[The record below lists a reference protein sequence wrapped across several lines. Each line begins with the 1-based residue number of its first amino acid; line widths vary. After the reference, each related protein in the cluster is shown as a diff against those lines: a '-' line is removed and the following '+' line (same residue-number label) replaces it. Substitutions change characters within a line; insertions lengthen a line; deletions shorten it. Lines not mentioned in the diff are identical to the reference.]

1 MLWTE
6 RWKRHGKVA
15 RAAAPFVVH
24 GGAAMCL
31 TFDES
36 QSDSILDDARGDAA
50 GDG

>member
-24 GGAAMCL
+24 GGAAMYL
-31 TFDES
+31 TFTFDES
-36 QSDSILDDARGDAA
+36 QSDSILDDAR
-50 GDG
+50 